1 MNYDDYKKLVDAP
14 DDTAFELD
22 GQTISKQQVLQQID
36 DEKRAVKNSVVK
48 QRDDW
53 VSYRASLGVEEQ
65 WQKSSDLYYGK
76 DTPDT
81 SFIETLKVGPAPQ
94 KSRDGAEAPRSRV
107 VVNIVRPK
115 VDQAVARMC
124 EILLPTDDKNW
135 GIRPTPIPEKV
146 KGMLGDHR
154 QTVIPGTN
162 QVTPAGKT
170 AHQEAEDFISEAR
183 KKAAAMEKAIDDQL
197 TECKYNGE
205 QRAMIADGVRLGA
218 GVLIGPFPSSQVSK
232 AWMPQNDGT
241 QAMVIEKKT
250 VPASMRADPWD
261 VWFDPAAGNN
271 HQNGAGFWHKRM
283 VTRKQIRGLV
293 GLPGFDEKALRTVLQ
308 ERPSRVTTT
317 AKGRVQRSW
326 VSNSEAYEMWTYHGE
341 VEPDHC
347 NIMSWGTGDPLEDVD
362 FGVIVLIN
370 SEVVGVMP
378 SWIEDKSLPVD
389 VWNWRE
395 ADEHPYGHSLP
406 EELEH
411 QQRVVTAAW
420 RQVMDNARF
429 SVGSQ
434 VVFLDGVT
442 PANGRREITPGKL
455 WHANPEKVDDAR
467 KAMAAVDFPSHL
479 EELLAIVDK
488 AMQFADSESS
498 MPQLLGGQQGGVPET
513 VGGMVMFQNNA
524 QGVLRLRVKLYDDNI
539 TNPHISR
546 YYDWNMAKNPDPNIK
561 GDMEVDARGTS
572 ALLEKDIQNQ
582 ATLNLANVLSN
593 PKFGAYIDPRKE
605 LEAYLRAFKFQ
616 PETFFADEEQI
627 KKNLSAPPPADPRIE
642 SAKMALEGK
651 QLDIQ
656 DRQQQRQVDQQEH
669 AADRADR
676 AADRNYNMQR
686 EQGEYAIAMTGEQ
699 NDRDLQFAKLASNER
714 TTAAQLE
721 ANLGI
726 KHLEIDND
734 RQLFNA
740 EAALRVQTGAGI

>member
-1 MNYDDYKKLVDAP
+1 MKYEDYKTLLDAP
-14 DDTAFELD
+14 EETAFEIE
-22 GQTISKQQVLQQID
+22 GQTLSKDQVLKRVE
-36 DEKRAVKNSVVK
+36 DERRSVKASVVK
-48 QRDDW
+48 QRDEW
-53 VSYRASLGVEEQ
+53 VAYRSTLGVEEQ
-65 WQKSSDLYYGK
+65 WQKSTDLYFGR

-81 SFIETLKVGPAPQ
+81 SFIETLKTGPAAQ
-94 KSRDGAEAPRSRV
+94 KSRDGAEGPRSRI

-135 GIRPTPIPEKV
+135 GIRPTPIPDQV
-146 KGMLGDHR
+146 KSMLGDGR
-154 QTVIPGTN
+154 KTVIPGTN
-162 QVTPAGKT
+162 QETPEGLT
-170 AHQEAEDFISEAR
+170 AHEEATQFIAAVR
-183 KKAAAMEKAIDDQL
+183 KKCEGMEKAIDDQL
-197 TECKYNGE
+197 TECKYNSE
-205 QRAMIADGVRLGA
+205 QRSLIADGVRLGA
-218 GVLIGPFPSSQVSK
+218 GILIGPFPASEISK
-232 AWMPQNDGT
+232 AWMPQPDGT
-241 QAMVIEKKT
+241 QRMVVERKT

-271 HQNGAGFWHKRM
+271 HQNGAGFWHRRM
-283 VTRKQIRGLV
+283 VTRKQIRALV
-293 GLPGFDEKALRTVLQ
+293 GLPGFDQDALRTVLG

-317 AKGRVQRSW
+317 AKGRVQRNWAS
-326 VSNSEAYEMWTYHGE
+326 SGEAYEMWTYHGE
-341 VEPDHC
+341 VEPEHC
-347 NIMSWGTGDPLEDVD
+347 SIMSWGTGDPLEDVD

-378 SWIEDKSLPVD
+378 SWIEDKSLPCD

-395 ADEHPYGHSLP
+395 SDDHPYGHSLP

-442 PANGRREITPGKL
+442 PANGKREITPGKL

-467 KAMAAVDFPSHL
+467 KAMAAIDFPSHL

-524 QGVLRLRVKLYDDNI
+524 QGVLRLRVKLYDDKI

-546 YYDWNMAKNPDPNIK
+546 YYDWNMANNSDPNIK

-582 ATLNLANVLSN
+582 ATLNLANVLGS
-593 PKFGAYIDPRKE
+593 PKYAPYIDPRKE
-605 LEAYLRAFKFQ
+605 LEVILKAFKFQ
-616 PETFFADEEQI
+616 PESVMADEEQI
-627 KKNLSAPPPADPRIE
+627 KKNLSQSAQPDPRIV
-642 SAKMALEGK
+642 SAQMTLEGK
-651 QLDIQ
+651 KMELA
-656 DRQQQRQVDQQEH
+656 DRKEERQVEAQES
-669 AADRADR
+669 AADRQER
-676 AADRNYNMQR
+676 AADRTYNMQR
-686 EQGEYAIAMTGEQ
+686 EQGEYEIAMTAEQ
-699 NDRDLQFAKLASNER
+699 NERDLQFSRMAQER
-714 TTAAQLE
+714 ALTQDQLQ

-726 KHLEIDND
+726 KKLEIDND